1 MAFTGTVKGSESGYG
16 GAYISFEETPDIL
29 SNFPEMP
36 VGSVHISE
44 KYKLPDEV
52 DERGGVVRV
61 SEVIDG
67 VKYTDPTGVT
77 IQAEVFAV
85 TPSPDQVYEIYPLDG
100 RDDPFTLSMKSGIP
114 FEAAGAR
121 GLEWYVKCRQQ
132 EQI

>member
-1 MAFTGTVKGSESGYG
+1 MAAPIFLLRRHQIFCLTFLRCRWV
-16 GAYISFEETPDIL
+16 AYISL
-29 SNFPEMP
+29 R
-36 VGSVHISE
+36 
-44 KYKLPDEV
+44 PDEV
-52 DERGGVVRV
+52 DERGGVVRA
-61 SEVIDG
+61 SEAIDG

-114 FEAAGAR
+114 FEAAVAR